1 MRHRIS
7 GRKFGR
13 NKGSRK
19 ALLVGL
25 IKALIKE
32 EKIMT
37 TLPKAKDLRPL
48 VEKIITKGRVNS
60 IHTKRYLFSILRE
73 DVLVDKVIN
82 TLSPKFLNR
91 NGGYTRIVK
100 CGFRSGDCAPMAS
113 IMFVDNNVVST
124 DAANA

>member
-32 EKIMT
+32 EQIMT
-37 TLPKAKDLRPL
+37 SSR
-48 VEKIITKGRVNS
+48 KIENK
-60 IHTKRYLFSILRE
+60 
-73 DVLVDKVIN
+73 
-82 TLSPKFLNR
+82 
-91 NGGYTRIVK
+91 
-100 CGFRSGDCAPMAS
+100 
-113 IMFVDNNVVST
+113 
-124 DAANA
+124 

>member
-25 IKALIKE
+25 IKAL
-32 EKIMT
+32 T

-73 DVLVDKVIN
+73 DVLVNKVIN
-82 TLSPKFLNR
+82 TLSPKFADR

-100 CGFRSGDCAPMAS
+100 CGFREGDCAPMAS
-113 IMFVDNNVVST
+113 IMFVDKNVVAT
-124 DAANA
+124 DNVSA